1 MQLHRV
7 ISGTLFVSALLMAIP
22 AQSADPA
29 RGMEFDVYM
38 RLQQGMSEGELL
50 ERAGPPDFQTL
61 ATASQDGF
69 SKLYIYFPTASSPF
83 TTTVTVSGGTIS
95 ELKRERKF

>member
-1 MQLHRV
+1 MQLHRIV
-7 ISGTLFVSALLMAIP
+7 SGAVFVSALLMAFP

-69 SKLYIYFPTASSPF
+69 SKLYVYFPTASSPF